1 MVFGILSGGKQIK
14 KKTNKGRWFLITSKA
29 GFEGPA
35 SDWKHQIK
43 KVYTLKHLRLDYK
56 TGGKV
61 LFF

>member
-35 SDWKHQIK
+35 SD
-43 KVYTLKHLRLDYK
+43 
-56 TGGKV
+56 
-61 LFF
+61 